1 MRAPV
6 AQLDRASASGVEGR
20 EFESR
25 RVYHL
30 QKYQMKAKNGNSNFR
45 FDAVFLLHFLTAV
58 SPPIFL

>member
-30 QKYQMKAKNGNSNFR
+30 QKYQMKSKNGNSNFR
-45 FDAVFLLHFLTAV
+45 FDAVFYY
-58 SPPIFL
+58 IF